1 MENISENN
9 FKESLKKLRSDIPRI
24 VDLLCLS
31 TDISSWTNIIDG
43 KLLPRFSPD
52 FPLTAAICGGG
63 SSGKSTL
70 FNSLVGDRLSPSGG
84 SAGINRRIL
93 VSAHSNFNQVS
104 GHDEKLFRQKSF
116 LSTLF
121 EPLGSD
127 SKPLEDKEELTVP
140 GCPLYILNSRVPRN
154 MVLMDTPDFDT
165 GAQGAYTNRDVVK
178 QALETSDILIYIFTN
193 SNYNSR
199 DNTDF
204 ISQMLTGI
212 GMRKCF
218 LVYRVYSIVPQQE
231 VIDHSMTVA
240 RNLYGSEAEKYILG
254 IYRADEDNAVAAG
267 KEFTKLR
274 PVRPDDPEFADALKN
289 IDPAKMRPEL
299 LASVSESALEKA
311 GEILAKAELSLDELR
326 LYLDALQAVQS
337 HCVHDALLH
346 FPIDMAM
353 KRFSEIWM
361 SKDPPY
367 LQTMRKTGDV
377 VSTPIKMM
385 SKAAVWTKDKIVRSK
400 SKTASAEFRD
410 KVEEDLLNSVNS
422 MHHRTVGTE
431 ISVSL
436 PIEESVARHM
446 IETLNR
452 IDAYNQAEEQFEPDF
467 GNRPRSELSDEK
479 GIFTFWVPVHPVVS
493 REQEKLRNRDWKS
506 ALKAILAHKDV
517 IIKLSENIEKEL
529 DRLAD
534 NLRGEMKQ
542 WDKIRQ
548 TLAALLNVVPATV
561 AVTYVLSTGDAVG
574 GVGIKVK
581 LAGLFGLND
590 LYALV
595 AIPGTKVLKKADQK
609 QMETML
615 APIAQTWLND
625 KLKTVQDLFEQEITG
640 DIIRAAETAIK
651 ESELLTGEIKS
662 SIELCGKVIE

>member
-1 MENISENN
+1 MENLSEKN
-9 FKESLKKLRSDIPRI
+9 FKEALKKLRGDIPRI

-93 VSAHSNFNQVS
+93 VSAPK
-104 GHDEKLFRQKSF
+104 KLFRQKSF

-127 SKPLEDKEELTVP
+127 SKPLEDKNDLTVP
-140 GCPLYILNSRVPRN
+140 GCPLYILNSKVPRN

-178 QALETSDILIYIFTN
+178 MALEASDILIYIFTN

-218 LVYRVYSIVPQQE
+218 LVYRVYSIVAQQE

-240 RNLYGSEAEKYILG
+240 RNLYGDEAEKYILG

-267 KEFTKLR
+267 KEFIKLR
-274 PVRPDDPEFADALKN
+274 PVRSDDPPFMDALKDIN
-289 IDPAKMRPEL
+289 PRKLRPEL
-299 LASVSESALEKA
+299 LASISESALKKA
-311 GEILAKAELSLDELR
+311 GDILARSEISHDELC
-326 LYLDALQAVQS
+326 LYLDALQSVQS

-353 KRFSEIWM
+353 KRFTEIWV

-377 VSTPIKMM
+377 VSTPVKML
-385 SKAAVWTKDKIVRSK
+385 SKAVIWTKDKIVRA
-400 SKTASAEFRD
+400 KTKTPSAEFRD
-410 KVEEDLLNSVNS
+410 KVEEDLLSAVNN
-422 MHHRTVGTE
+422 MRQITVGTE
-431 ISVSL
+431 MSVSL
-436 PIEESVARHM
+436 LIDEDVAKQMFETVKRVNAYWEER
-446 IETLNR
+446 
-452 IDAYNQAEEQFEPDF
+452 EQFETISH
-467 GNRPRSELSDEK
+467 NLPRTELSDEK
-479 GIFTFWVPVHPVVS
+479 GTLTFWTPVHPVVLDD
-493 REQEKLRNRDWKS
+493 QEKLQNRDWES
-506 ALKAILAHKDV
+506 ALKSILAHKDM
-517 IIKLSENIEKEL
+517 IIRLSENIEKEL
-529 DRLAD
+529 NNLADDLRSKMDRLD
-534 NLRGEMKQ
+534 R
-542 WDKIRQ
+542 IRQ
-548 TLAALLNVVPATV
+548 TLGALLNILPATA
-561 AVTYVLSTGDAVG
+561 AVTYVLSTGDPVG

-595 AIPGTKVLKKADQK
+595 AIPGTKMLKKADQK
-609 QMETML
+609 QMEAML
-615 APIAQTWLND
+615 APIAQAWLND

-640 DIIRAAETAIK
+640 DIIRVAENTINESDHLK
-651 ESELLTGEIKS
+651 EEIKN
-662 SIELCGKVIE
+662 SIELCGKVVE